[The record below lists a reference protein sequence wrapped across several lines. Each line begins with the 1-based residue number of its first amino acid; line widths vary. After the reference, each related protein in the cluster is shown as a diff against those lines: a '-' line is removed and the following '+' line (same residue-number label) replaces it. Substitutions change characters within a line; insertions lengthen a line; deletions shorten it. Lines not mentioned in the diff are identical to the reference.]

1 MYKRKIRC
9 FLILVIFFYSSCGI
23 YSFSGVNTDGAQT
36 ITFQYF
42 DNVSKIVNP
51 QLSQTFYDE
60 MYQRFVN
67 QTSLKYLPKDGDII
81 FDGKIIDYTVKPVDI
96 KSGDVAA
103 NNRLTITVKVTYK
116 NFKNPK
122 NNFEK
127 TFSWYA
133 DYNSST
139 MLSEVE
145 EQLTKEISKKIVDDI
160 FNASVV
166 NW

>member
-1 MYKRKIRC
+1 MQIKKIQL
-9 FLILVIFFYSSCGI
+9 FLLFVILIYNSCGI

-36 ITFQYF
+36 ITFSYF

-51 QLSQTFYDE
+51 QLTQTFYDE

-67 QTSLKYLPKDGDII
+67 QTSLKYSPKDGDIF
-81 FDGKIIDYTVKPVDI
+81 FDGKIVDYSVKPVDI

-103 NNRLTITVKVTYK
+103 YNRLTIIVKVTYK

-127 TFSWYA
+127 TFSWYS

-139 MLSEVE
+139 MLSDVE
-145 EQLTKEISKKIVDDI
+145 EQLTKDISKKIVEDI